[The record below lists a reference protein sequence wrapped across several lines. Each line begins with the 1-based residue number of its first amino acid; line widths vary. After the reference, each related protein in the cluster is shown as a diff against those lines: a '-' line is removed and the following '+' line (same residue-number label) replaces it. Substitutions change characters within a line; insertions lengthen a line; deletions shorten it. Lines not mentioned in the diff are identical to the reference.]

1 MGTFDNGISKLRQGT
16 VNAFGSLRK
25 VVTKQ
30 AESISKPVDVK
41 AAAGTDK
48 TQRADLDFGYGF
60 LGVELSNKKPVTNAS
75 EALTTAQAAAPEF
88 GRWQGQYELSDPQ
101 QAIKDLG
108 YYTNIQ
114 DVAKNMQTPEKN
126 DFYGQEF
133 SQLFA

>member
-16 VNAFGSLRK
+16 VSAFGNLRK

-60 LGVELSNKKPVTNAS
+60 LGVELSNKKPITNAS

-114 DVAKNMQTPEKN
+114 DVAKNMQTAEKN

-133 SQLFA
+133 SQFFA

>member
-1 MGTFDNGISKLRQGT
+1 MGTFNNGISKLRQGT
-16 VNAFGSLRK
+16 VNAFGNLRK

-126 DFYGQEF
+126 DFYDQEF

>member
-16 VNAFGSLRK
+16 VKAFGNLRN

-48 TQRADLDFGYGF
+48 TQRADLDYGYGF
-60 LGVELSNKKPVTNAS
+60 LGVELSNKKTVTNAS
-75 EALTTAQAAAPEF
+75 EALTRAQAAAPEF
-88 GRWQGQYELSDPQ
+88 GRWQGQYELSNPQ
-101 QAIKDLG
+101 QAVKDLD
-108 YYTNIQ
+108 YYTTIPV
-114 DVAKNMQTPEKN
+114 VAKNMQTPEIN

-133 SQLFA
+133 SQLFT

>member
-1 MGTFDNGISKLRQGT
+1 MGIFDNSISKLRQGT
-16 VNAFGSLRK
+16 VNASVNPRN

-48 TQRADLDFGYGF
+48 TQRADLDYGYGF
-60 LGVELSNKKPVTNAS
+60 LGVEFSYKKPVTDAYK
-75 EALTTAQAAAPEF
+75 ALTTAQAAAPEF

-101 QAIKDLG
+101 QAVKDLD
-108 YYTNIQ
+108 YYTNIPE
-114 DVAKNMQTPEKN
+114 VAKNMQTPKKN